1 MFTYLSIYLSVSLN
15 GQVIN
20 SQEKA
25 ENAGIKR
32 NASYNLEEI
41 KVRWKK
47 SALENCQ
54 GAPCSAITAPGAVT
68 SIVATPTGPTSA
80 SVSFV
85 PPINDGGSPIT
96 GYTETA
102 TPTSTGVAP
111 AKRKSSGIIT
121 VTGNSSPISVSGLTL
136 GVNYFFSVVA
146 MNAVGGSSVTITI
159 TTVTPCTL
167 NTATPQQTTPIYL
180 NTVIEEPITI
190 STTGRATGIG
200 AASGLPE
207 GVDASWSANVI
218 TISGTPT
225 ELGTFEYTI
234 PLTGG
239 CGSVNAT
246 GTITV
251 IPFICGTSTI
261 SDYDGNVYNTV
272 SIGQQCWTKQN
283 LKVTKYN
290 DGSNIPEIPGNGTWN
305 NTIVTGARTVHG
317 DLPSNLSTY
326 GFLYNWYA
334 ATDEKKICPTGWHVP
349 TLDEL
354 QNMISF
360 IGIEEAGKKLKKM
373 MTYG

>member
-1 MFTYLSIYLSVSLN
+1 V
-15 GQVIN
+15 
-20 SQEKA
+20 
-25 ENAGIKR
+25 
-32 NASYNLEEI
+32 
-41 KVRWKK
+41 
-47 SALENCQ
+47 
-54 GAPCSAITAPGAVT
+54 
-68 SIVATPTGPTSA
+68 
-80 SVSFV
+80 
-85 PPINDGGSPIT
+85 
-96 GYTETA
+96 TA

-121 VTGNSSPISVSGLTL
+121 ATGKSSPISVPGLTF
-136 GVNYFFSVVA
+136 GVNYVFSVVA
-146 MNAVGGSSVTITI
+146 MNAVGGSSVTSTI
-159 TTVTPCTL
+159 TAVTPCTL

-180 NTVIEEPITI
+180 NTFIEEPITI

-218 TISGTPT
+218 SIRGTPT
-225 ELGTFEYTI
+225 ESGTFEYTI

-251 IPFICGTSTI
+251 ILPFICGTSTI

-334 ATDEKKICPTGWHVP
+334 ATDEKKICPTGWYVP
-349 TLDEL
+349 TLDQL

-360 IGIEEAGKKLKKM
+360 IGIEEAGKKLKKNDDLWIINTGTNISGFAALPGGYRDNDSSFGGIGTTAFFWSATSSNSNTAYRLYQYDETSEAYLNTEGTKAVGM
-373 MTYG
+373 SIRCLKD